1 MTIEEIKELLQIFNA
16 SGVGELEVERDD
28 FRIRISRAA
37 SAQEHV
43 VSVSPRSCGTAAACG
58 LQAWRRPRSAAAPA
72 PAPEAE
78 ANQVLVK
85 SPIVGTFY
93 ETPSPGAPP
102 FVKVGDS
109 VEPGQV
115 LCIIESM
122 KLMNEIEAEVAGTL
136 TGKLV
141 ENGRPVEY
149 GEALF
154 SIRPDFR
161 NVRKNPHCESGR
173 NRASRHLR
181 V

>member
-1 MTIEEIKELLQIFNA
+1 MTIEEIKELLQLFNA

-28 FRIRISRAA
+28 FRIRISRAS

-43 VSVSPRSCGTAAACG
+43 VSVSPAVAPAVAPASSMAVSSGEA
-58 LQAWRRPRSAAAPA
+58 AAAPVRA
-72 PAPEAE
+72 AEPEAD
-78 ANQVLVK
+78 QVLVK

-93 ETPSPGAPP
+93 ETPAPGAPP

-122 KLMNEIEAEVAGTL
+122 KLMNEIEAEVAGTI

-154 SIRPDFR
+154 SIRPI
-161 NVRKNPHCESGR
+161 
-173 NRASRHLR
+173 
-181 V
+181 